1 VPASPFSGPLDD
13 PQLREV
19 YAALLARA
27 PENRIEPDLG
37 RIRRVMDLMGNPQ
50 RAYRSIRI
58 AGTNGKTTTAR
69 IAERILR
76 ETGLRTG
83 RTTSPHLHSPT
94 ERIAIDGAPIAV
106 DDFVQAY
113 QDVEP
118 FAQIVDE
125 ESSAAGGP
133 RLTFF
138 EYLTA
143 MAYQAFASA
152 PVDVAVVE
160 TGMGG
165 TWDATGVVDPDV
177 TVITPIGMDH
187 QEYLG
192 DTIAQIAGEKA
203 GILTADALAVIAAQP
218 EGDALDVVRE
228 KLIELGSEA
237 VFEDDGTG
245 GGQIGVLARTPGV
258 GGQMV
263 TLQGIAGR
271 YEDVFVS
278 LLGEHQAH
286 NTLLAVAACEGL
298 LGGGRTPLSGPV
310 LTEALAHVTSP
321 GRAEVVRQAPTVLVD
336 AAHNPAGAET
346 LVETVREN
354 FRFTHTVG
362 LVGILQEKDAEQILV
377 TLEPLLDEVVIQS
390 SSPRAVPTDQL
401 ADLARD
407 VFDDED
413 RVHES
418 ASLPDAI
425 QRAVDLAE
433 KGGDAFGGVVAAGSV
448 TLVAEVRD
456 LLGLAGEV

>member
-1 VPASPFSGPLDD
+1 
-13 PQLREV
+13 
-19 YAALLARA
+19 
-27 PENRIEPDLG
+27 
-37 RIRRVMDLMGNPQ
+37 
-50 RAYRSIRI
+50 
-58 AGTNGKTTTAR
+58 
-69 IAERILR
+69 
-76 ETGLRTG
+76 
-83 RTTSPHLHSPT
+83 
-94 ERIAIDGAPIAV
+94 
-106 DDFVQAY
+106 
-113 QDVEP
+113 
-118 FAQIVDE
+118 
-125 ESSAAGGP
+125 
-133 RLTFF
+133 
-138 EYLTA
+138 
-143 MAYQAFASA
+143 
-152 PVDVAVVE
+152 
-160 TGMGG
+160 
-165 TWDATGVVDPDV
+165 
-177 TVITPIGMDH
+177 
-187 QEYLG
+187 
-192 DTIAQIAGEKA
+192 
-203 GILTADALAVIAAQP
+203 
-218 EGDALDVVRE
+218 
-228 KLIELGSEA
+228 
-237 VFEDDGTG
+237 
-245 GGQIGVLARTPGV
+245 
-258 GGQMV
+258 MV

-377 TLEPLLDEVVIQS
+377 TLEPLLDEVVITQS